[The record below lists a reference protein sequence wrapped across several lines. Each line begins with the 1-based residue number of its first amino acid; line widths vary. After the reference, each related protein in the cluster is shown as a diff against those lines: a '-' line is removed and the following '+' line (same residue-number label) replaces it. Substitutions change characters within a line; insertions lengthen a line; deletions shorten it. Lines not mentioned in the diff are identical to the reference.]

1 MVNFNRIK
9 KIYSARYQSS
19 RSTVA
24 LTDNWKSIFRLT
36 KEISSILLST
46 YHKKQILLSH
56 LMKRCK
62 GIIHEILFLYY
73 TILLDSFYLIPSTS
87 YVENFQVSCCFQQTQ
102 CLHMLTHFL
111 CFFLDS
117 LLFWQQISVLL
128 LIELAHG
135 QLSGRCWLIDFFN
148 KVGFQVSVLRET
160 VCLIS

>member
-73 TILLDSFYLIPSTS
+73 TILLDSFYLILSTS
-87 YVENFQVSCCFQQTQ
+87 YVANFQVSCCFQQTQ
-102 CLHMLTHFL
+102 CWHMLTHFL
-111 CFFLDS
+111 CFYFRLHAFLATNKRVVVNRTGS
-117 LLFWQQISVLL
+117 WLAFRTLLVD
-128 LIELAHG
+128 
-135 QLSGRCWLIDFFN
+135 RFF
-148 KVGFQVSVLRET
+148 
-160 VCLIS
+160 